1 MGAGTSLLLTCILTS
16 GTTSASWQS
25 AYITD
30 GGVATPGAAGTV
42 LRSNGTAWIASS
54 TQWDDTYALNSIP
67 FASSANVVGGL
78 APANRAVLTSGATG
92 IPVMTAL
99 ATDGQVIVGST
110 AGVPA
115 AATLTPGTGIS
126 IANGSN
132 SITISATGGGFG
144 IATISGTSQA
154 AAVNT
159 MYIALNAGQ
168 TTLTL
173 PGTYS
178 VGDTIVMV
186 GSTANAGGWIVATA
200 AGDTIRVNNV
210 TSSAGGTVTCTAVA
224 VDTTSVLLTT
234 T

>member
-1 MGAGTSLLLTCILTS
+1 
-16 GTTSASWQS
+16 
-25 AYITD
+25 
-30 GGVATPGAAGTV
+30 
-42 LRSNGTAWIASS
+42 
-54 TQWDDTYALNSIP
+54 
-67 FASSANVVGGL
+67 
-78 APANRAVLTSGATG
+78 
-92 IPVMTAL
+92 
-99 ATDGQVIVGST
+99 
-110 AGVPA
+110 
-115 AATLTPGTGIS
+115 LTPGTGIS

-224 VDTTSVLLTT
+224 GQVIELVADVANVSWVMVDTTSVLLTT